1 MSLGVWQGFR
11 INRRCPLLSHLL
23 FADDCLLFSVA
34 DEQNCEAI
42 MNVLTKFKNA
52 TGQVINFTKYA
63 VFFSHNTPIM
73 HRRIIKEKL
82 GADGPMIVKD
92 LIDFERI
99 CWKENVVR
107 ALFNQ
112 NEVKAIKKIPI
123 GSEQVP
129 DRITWHF
136 TRDGNYS
143 VKSGY
148 KLLASET
155 IQEEDNAQ
163 SSNGMQYCRTWRK
176 IWKLNVATKLQ
187 NFLWRA
193 CRNIIPTK
201 ENLVKRHC
209 SYDPVCVRCNEDV
222 ESLEH
227 ILFFCPFAQAAWK
240 ASYFSYSPRREG
252 FVGFLKWW
260 EEVATDIA
268 NFGKEGDP
276 IEVWNQAVAEF
287 MEFEEGTTSTNRPQ
301 ELRTNQQAWRPP
313 QRGFIKL
320 NCDAAFDSSSGDTG
334 IAVVCRDHNGEL
346 VDGASF
352 FTQANSVDVAEALA
366 VRLATRLACR
376 RGWRNVIFESDNKD
390 LVGRLCSTSKKDRWD
405 TRTIE
410 LDIASLT
417 CFFDSFSFS
426 FVHRSAN
433 RAADWVAK
441 NTRKRCC
448 PVDWM
453 YSPPADVVGFLN

>member
-1 MSLGVWQGFR
+1 
-11 INRRCPLLSHLL
+11 
-23 FADDCLLFSVA
+23 
-34 DEQNCEAI
+34 
-42 MNVLTKFKNA
+42 
-52 TGQVINFTKYA
+52 
-63 VFFSHNTPIM
+63 
-73 HRRIIKEKL
+73 
-82 GADGPMIVKD
+82 MIVKD
-92 LIDFERI
+92 LIDFERR

-112 NEVKAIKKIPI
+112 NEVRAIKKIPI

-227 ILFFCPFAQAAWK
+227 ILFSA
-240 ASYFSYSPRREG
+240 RL
-252 FVGFLKWW
+252 LKRHGEPLTLAIPQ
-260 EEVATDIA
+260 EEKDLKR
-268 NFGKEGDP
+268 GRPDRGLEPGGS
-276 IEVWNQAVAEF
+276 EF

-301 ELRTNQQAWRPP
+301 RTNQQAWRPP

-320 NCDAAFDSSSGDTG
+320 NCDVAFDSSSGDTG

-390 LVGRLCSTSKKDRWD
+390 LVGRLCSTSKKDRWY

-453 YSPPADVVGFLN
+453 YSPPADLVGFLN